1 MPICLSSKG
10 WAFQATLLPP
20 AAIGGSRMAGS
31 TIVGCSTEAM
41 DIKDQTKSKVGPA
54 AGITGA
60 MASGLP
66 VASNVDA
73 LNINR

>member
-41 DIKDQTKSKVGPA
+41 VGPA
-54 AGITGA
+54 AGVTGA